1 MTPGTIMHL
10 TKAIT
15 IKSGGCI
22 VSYKLSRNA
31 FVKVLVLDGKGQTEA
46 EQIAMIDAAAE
57 TAKQDIRVSTRSK
70 PSRVL
75 PV

>member
-15 IKSGGCI
+15 TKSGGCI

-31 FVKVLVLDGKGQTEA
+31 FVKVLVLDGRGQTEA

-57 TAKQDIRVSTRSK
+57 TAKQNIHLMFATK
-70 PSRVL
+70 G
-75 PV
+75 